1 MKFFVG
7 KATSSV
13 KIMKFSIGDIDMSMS
28 FKLQKFLYL
37 LTTIKLYTS
46 MKRQPIFNK
55 LILQD
60 VFNCHYMQPTQIR
73 IELFLRTTCRHLF
86 YYGGLPVDFYI
97 VCYSPIK
104 SSVVRKGEEDL
115 NKQTFSAVLRKQ
127 SGEKKNEKELVF
139 QHYFC

>member
-13 KIMKFSIGDIDMSMS
+13 KIMKFSIGNIDMSMS
-28 FKLQKFLYL
+28 FKLQNFLYL
-37 LTTIKLYTS
+37 LTTIKLYAS
-46 MKRQPIFNK
+46 IKRQPIFNK

-73 IELFLRTTCRHLF
+73 IQLFLRTTCRHLF
-86 YYGGLPVDFYI
+86 YYGGFPIDFYI

-104 SSVVRKGEEDL
+104 SSAVWKGKEDL
-115 NKQTFSAVLRKQ
+115 NKQFSAVLRKQ
-127 SGEKKNEKELVF
+127 SGEKKMKKNLFFNIISVK
-139 QHYFC
+139 